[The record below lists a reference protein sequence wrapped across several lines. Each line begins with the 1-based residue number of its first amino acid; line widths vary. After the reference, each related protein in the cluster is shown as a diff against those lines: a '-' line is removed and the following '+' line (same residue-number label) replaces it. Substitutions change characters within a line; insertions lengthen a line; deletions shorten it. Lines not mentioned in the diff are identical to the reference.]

1 MIPTFVALLG
11 HHLDVTV
18 LVDSRKAG
26 HQRLSL
32 LAETGYLMQT
42 RIVTVGEVLGRKL
55 ADIED
60 VFTVDDYLMLYNRAF
75 KSKIS
80 RDQLKG
86 TDPLVSRISRHQ
98 EIERFDHGRPA
109 DVLLRHRD
117 ELLPKL
123 SDDSLARFE
132 KLFERIN
139 ATLPA
144 DTTP

>member
-55 ADIED
+55 EVEYRPLPENDPVRRRPD
-60 VFTVDDYLMLYNRAF
+60 LTRA
-75 KSKIS
+75 
-80 RDQLKG
+80 R
-86 TDPLVSRISRHQ
+86 
-98 EIERFDHGRPA
+98 ERLGWKP
-109 DVLLRHRD
+109 
-117 ELLPKL
+117 
-123 SDDSLARFE
+123 
-132 KLFERIN
+132 
-139 ATLPA
+139 
-144 DTTP
+144 TTPLHDGLQRTVEYFMEMVPGTLCTD